1 MANRHRVFKGEIAGS
16 LEQLVQVLEVF
27 EQDIRDFSG
36 GWGDT
41 TELRERSKKVS
52 DLMDQY
58 QYQELLL
65 SDIHHYDLSL
75 RGCELY
81 MIFLQFARDL
91 LNRYDMVVILQ
102 NHLNDMC
109 ENEKP
114 FSIPAEGT
122 EPPASG
128 TEGSEPSEQ
137 AVKPAGGAAA

>member
-1 MANRHRVFKGEIAGS
+1 M
-16 LEQLVQVLEVF
+16 F

-52 DLMDQY
+52 DLMD

-109 ENEKP
+109 ESEKP
-114 FSIPAEGT
+114 FTIPEAGT

-128 TEGSEPSEQ
+128 TGDGTPSEP
-137 AVKPAGGAAA
+137 AAKPVGGAAA